1 MIIGK
6 SKEMFYNEKGITPG
20 KKFKDIA
27 GTEELKVQKSRNFF
41 FLLGTSA
48 NPSSRHKNHKTT
60 IVNRRKKK
68 GRNRKFQDIVMEWL
82 YSRVFKTKAKHVK
95 ETRQRMESCE
105 CNYTFDSFLDNFS
118 LLISFDSR

>member
-1 MIIGK
+1 MK
-6 SKEMFYNEKGITPG
+6 RNVLQRKGIAPG

-60 IVNRRKKK
+60 IVNRRKKE
-68 GRNRKFQDIVMEWL
+68 RK
-82 YSRVFKTKAKHVK
+82 
-95 ETRQRMESCE
+95 ES
-105 CNYTFDSFLDNFS
+105 
-118 LLISFDSR
+118 